1 MAECKVIN
9 IEDLKE
15 NNQRLCLSAL
25 RAFGKCFLCPYYENC
40 ESRIVNEEYEN
51 LMRKKRRLL
60 DELKLLNNEIEN
72 MKKKV
77 IMKINGHEVIEA
89 DLRPLGSKHDKMC
102 INCGITGLRELK
114 KRKCGE

>member
-1 MAECKVIN
+1 MRKFGSVWVERRGNDLFKVRM
-9 IEDLKE
+9 
-15 NNQRLCLSAL
+15 QVVGCLSL
-25 RAFGKCFLCPYYENC
+25 IYMFKGK
-40 ESRIVNEEYEN
+40 
-51 LMRKKRRLL
+51 
-60 DELKLLNNEIEN
+60 KLLNSEIEN

-89 DLRPLGSKHDKMC
+89 DLRPLGSKHAKMC

>member
-40 ESRIVNEEYEN
+40 ESRVVNKEYEN

-60 DELKLLNNEIEN
+60 NELKLLNNEIEN

>member
-1 MAECKVIN
+1 MRKFGSVWVERRGNDLFKVRM
-9 IEDLKE
+9 
-15 NNQRLCLSAL
+15 QVVGCLSL
-25 RAFGKCFLCPYYENC
+25 IYMLFKGK
-40 ESRIVNEEYEN
+40 
-51 LMRKKRRLL
+51 
-60 DELKLLNNEIEN
+60 KLLNNEIEN

-114 KRKCGE
+114 KRKCEA

>member
-1 MAECKVIN
+1 MVG
-9 IEDLKE
+9 
-15 NNQRLCLSAL
+15 CLSL
-25 RAFGKCFLCPYYENC
+25 IYMFKGK
-40 ESRIVNEEYEN
+40 
-51 LMRKKRRLL
+51 
-60 DELKLLNNEIEN
+60 KLLNSEIEN

-89 DLRPLGSKHDKMC
+89 DLRPLGSKHAKMC